1 MIDLNSIEINDQAT
15 AAFNLEQ
22 HRKAEALREDY
33 QRNPNDPL
41 DSLSLD
47 QIEALCRRSIAAE
60 EQKTVAARQ
69 EEAAKQFVAERPD
82 FVCTPVNQ
90 QRVDMYFKSRG
101 LDATNV
107 DHFHEAAN
115 ALASRKL
122 LKLDESKV
130 KRQPRKQYSEADL
143 QNMPLAE
150 LEALARGQ

>member
-15 AAFNLEQ
+15 EAFNREQ
-22 HRKAEALREDY
+22 RRKQDALAEDY

-60 EQKTVAARQ
+60 EQKTIAARQ
-69 EEAAKQFVAERPD
+69 EEAAKQFIAERPD
-82 FVCTPVNQ
+82 FVCNPTNQ
-90 QRVDMYFKSRG
+90 RRIDQYFTARG
-101 LDATNV
+101 LDATDPN
-107 DHFHEAAN
+107 HFHEAAN

-122 LKLDESKV
+122 LKLDESKI
-130 KRQPRKQYSEADL
+130 KRSPRKQYSEADL
-143 QNMPLAE
+143 GNMPLDQ